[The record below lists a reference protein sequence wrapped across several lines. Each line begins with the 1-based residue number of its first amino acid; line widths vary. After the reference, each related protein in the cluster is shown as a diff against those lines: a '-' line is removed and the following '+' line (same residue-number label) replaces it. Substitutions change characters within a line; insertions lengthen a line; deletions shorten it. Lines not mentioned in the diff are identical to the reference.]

1 MPFSLTLIAA
11 VFLNSTAAA
20 EDCSG
25 LFGRLLQRGIQS
37 RNQIKTEYVDDN
49 VAIVWFPTTKDTFTT
64 TNLEVDNTVWGTQN
78 HYYRKGSTETVQRFE
93 RMNNIGHFRF
103 GLRVS
108 EAELKKLRQILNQ
121 SSANKATCVDGAC
134 RALSEAGIQ
143 SIPFPAN
150 YTPTL
155 NAIYTAVNRL
165 VPGTRVRKVEF
176 IGQNPMKSIL
186 GSKDFWTENGLVVG
200 TVAASGFLVGMT
212 GLIAIAVIDTVDPNG
227 KFSQI
232 VIPIIFG
239 DD

>member
-1 MPFSLTLIAA
+1 M
-11 VFLNSTAAA
+11 LNSSALA

-25 LFGRLLQRGIQS
+25 FFGRLFQRP
-37 RNQIKTEYVDDN
+37 NQLKTEYVDDN
-49 VAIVWFPTTKDTFTT
+49 VAIVWFPTTKNTFTT
-64 TNLEVDNTVWGTQN
+64 TNLELDKTVWGTQN
-78 HYYRKGSTETVQRFE
+78 GYSVKGSTESVQRFE
-93 RMNNIGHFRF
+93 RLKDIGHFRF

-108 EAELKKLRQILNQ
+108 ESELHKLRLILYQ
-121 SSANKATCVDGAC
+121 SASNKATCVEGVC
-134 RALSEAGIQ
+134 RALSDAGIQ
-143 SIPFPAN
+143 SVPFPAN

-165 VPGTRVRKVEF
+165 VPGSRVRKVEF
-176 IGQNPMKSIL
+176 IGQNPLKSIL
-186 GSKDFWTENGLVVG
+186 GSKDFWTENGLLIG
-200 TVAASGFLVGMT
+200 TLATTGIAIGTT